1 MKYTKKDA
9 KETIAAYADMTS
21 YFDESMTQADMYNML
36 RYRMA
41 FGEAESRCIIAAL
54 VLAGAK
60 FSKRILKNVLTISK
74 TYVIIS
80 TAKDKKENT
89 KHGRLDKIFCL
100 CWRFCCGVCGLSD
113 YFLVR

>member
-21 YFDESMTQADMYNML
+21 YFDDSMTQADMYNML

-60 FSKRILKNVLTISK
+60 F
-74 TYVIIS
+74 
-80 TAKDKKENT
+80 AKE
-89 KHGRLDKIFCL
+89 
-100 CWRFCCGVCGLSD
+100 S
-113 YFLVR
+113 